1 MKRKLIGKCP
11 YSPDLLPCLED
22 ILDKATRFRGDLQ
35 AVIRVVYLCKRE
47 EDLERYKDFSLIREE
62 SIQKRLKPLLIE
74 AYRKYTPENARGAF
88 LEAILYQEIRRL
100 HSGNFEISRWAL
112 YGDVS
117 PVCPSCAAK
126 SIDVFESNDRF
137 EIAVEC
143 KVSLESWLFNL
154 DPTTDN
160 HLVCLEALRR
170 RHAEHALRVV
180 FATFDPATKKSRV
193 SRLLS
198 ALSFSPDQVLYDGDS
213 PAW

>member
-62 SIQKRLKPLLIE
+62 SVQKRLKPLLIE
-74 AYRKYTPENARGAF
+74 AYRKYTPECARGAF
-88 LEAILYQEIRRL
+88 LEAIFYREIRRL
-100 HSGNFEISRWAL
+100 HSGRFEISRWVT

-117 PVCPSCAAK
+117 PVCPLCAAK
-126 SIDVFESNDRF
+126 SVDVFESDDSL

-143 KVSLESWLFNL
+143 KVSLESWLLNRDL
-154 DPTTDN
+154 SDN
-160 HLVCLEALRR
+160 HLSCLDALRR
-170 RHAEHALRVV
+170 KHTERTLRVV
-180 FATFDPATKKSRV
+180 FVTFDPATKNKRV

-198 ALSFSPDQVLYDGDS
+198 ASSFSPDHVLYDGDS
-213 PAW
+213 PGW

>member
-126 SIDVFESNDRF
+126 SIDVFEQT
-137 EIAVEC
+137 I
-143 KVSLESWLFNL
+143 
-154 DPTTDN
+154 
-160 HLVCLEALRR
+160 ALRLR
-170 RHAEHALRVV
+170 WSARLALRAGCSTWTQRRTTTWCVWRHLD
-180 FATFDPATKKSRV
+180 AGMQSM
-193 SRLLS
+193 
-198 ALSFSPDQVLYDGDS
+198 LYG
-213 PAW
+213 